1 MSKPLVILA
10 YPKIDHEKD
19 YVYFWMP
26 FSLLTIAK
34 VIIDDDLAD
43 VVIFDG
49 NQSSTSDWEKFLDE
63 HLPRAIC
70 IGISIMTGGGQIA
83 HALEMVGAARSR
95 PNCPPIVWG
104 GPHVNVLP
112 DQTLAHSMVDS
123 ILVGP
128 GQNSMPSYI
137 RALTGQI
144 PFTEVPGLK
153 MLKRGIE
160 ICGPDN
166 PPRTQR
172 LGRYPWELLSVNEY
186 LRNDPTVSD
195 RTLNYVSSQGCV
207 YKCRFCYELTY
218 NRKYSAIDAES
229 LLDEIESLKLRFD
242 ITGVKFYDA
251 DWFINLKRAAAFCR
265 GLIERQIKIK
275 WAASINPNDILKA
288 RDREPELMRLLSE
301 SGCTRLLMGVE
312 SGSDRVL
319 NEIVEKEITREQ
331 IFDVASE
338 ISRNG
343 ILGSY
348 TFIVGFPGETES
360 EQEETYELIERLR
373 LLHPQP
379 ETRVHIFAP
388 YPGTPLYE
396 KAISYGFVPPT
407 SLEAWSRY
415 DYYDSLTPWT
425 SGETVTRARANT
437 HMKLSPKAS
446 AEC

>member
-1 MSKPLVILA
+1 M
-10 YPKIDHEKD
+10 
-19 YVYFWMP
+19 
-26 FSLLTIAK
+26 
-34 VIIDDDLAD
+34 
-43 VVIFDG
+43 
-49 NQSSTSDWEKFLDE
+49 
-63 HLPRAIC
+63 LP
-70 IGISIMTGGGQIA
+70 
-83 HALEMVGAARSR
+83 E
-95 PNCPPIVWG
+95 
-104 GPHVNVLP
+104 
-112 DQTLAHSMVDS
+112 QTLAHAMVDS

-144 PFTEVPGLK
+144 PFAEVPSLR
-153 MLKRGIE
+153 MLKKGIE

-172 LGRYPWELLSVNEY
+172 LGRYPWELLPVNDY

-251 DWFINLKRAAAFCR
+251 DWFINLKRAVAFCR

-288 RDREPELMRLLSE
+288 RDREPELMRLLNE

-312 SGSDRVL
+312 SGSNRVL

-331 IFDVASE
+331 IFDVAKE
-338 ISRNG
+338 ISQNG

-348 TFIVGFPGETES
+348 TFIVGFPGETEI
-360 EQEETYELIERLR
+360 EQEQTYELIERLR
-373 LLHPQP
+373 LLRPQP

-407 SLEAWSRY
+407 SLEEWSRY

-425 SGETVTRARANT
+425 SDETVTRARANT